1 MSHGALAVVICCTCA
16 LAACAG
22 EEPKAVPGKRD
33 VDRLL
38 AAVSDVVYQCGA
50 VDAGYVKNV
59 DAASIKRDVDF
70 MVDAWD
76 RLRPDSRFRTATGT
90 STLGRQA
97 RLVVRRLE
105 AGCAPS
111 QGARLREAL
120 ED

>member
-1 MSHGALAVVICCTCA
+1 MTHVALAVVICCTCV
-16 LAACAG
+16 LTACDG
-22 EEPKAVPGKRD
+22 DEPKVEPSRRD

-50 VDAGYVKNV
+50 VDAGYVTKV
-59 DAASIKRDVDF
+59 DARSIKRDVDF
-70 MVDAWD
+70 MVDAWG
-76 RLRPDSRFRTATGT
+76 RLRPNSRFETATGT
-90 STLGRQA
+90 TTLGRQA

-111 QGARLREAL
+111 QGARLKESL